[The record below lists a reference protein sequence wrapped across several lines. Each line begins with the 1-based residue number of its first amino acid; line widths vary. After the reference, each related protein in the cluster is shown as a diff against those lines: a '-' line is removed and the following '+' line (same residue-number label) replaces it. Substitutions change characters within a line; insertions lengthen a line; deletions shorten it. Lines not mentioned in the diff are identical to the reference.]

1 MYTPYRHSHTQGAP
15 SPAVASAAASA
26 AAAANA
32 HANAGLNAIGLTAI
46 VAAGL
51 CVLFLAAMTTYTYWC
66 IASGH
71 DAHPV
76 RKERPWSWRYDPE
89 SGQLVPFEPVTVSA
103 VSR

>member
-1 MYTPYRHSHTQGAP
+1 MYTPYRHSRTQVAS

-26 AAAANA
+26 AVVANA

-51 CVLFLAAMTTYTYWC
+51 CVLFLAAMTAYTYWR
-66 IASGH
+66 IASGR
-71 DAHPV
+71 DVRPV
-76 RKERPWSWRYDPE
+76 RKGRPWSWRYDSE
-89 SGQLVPFEPVTVSA
+89 SGQLVPLEPVTVST